1 VNDER
6 GIVLFGDVVGS
17 RRDPTTAAEWLRDF
31 THRLTELYGDDALAP
46 FGFTQG
52 DELQGLLRTGADP
65 LRAVLLGA
73 LDDEAPKLR
82 WVIVAGPIAAGMGPA
97 PERSGPAFLAAREA
111 IERLRRQR
119 ERLLMI
125 TGDDR
130 ADVLLDDLAPV
141 LGELLDEL
149 TIRQRTVVRLAVVDQ
164 LRQSEVAQRLNVSRA
179 TISVAFGRGRVR
191 SIAALVHAIGLI
203 FRDGVARSD
212 AAAADEAGE

>member
-97 PERSGPAFLAAREA
+97 PERSGPAFLA
-111 IERLRRQR
+111 
-119 ERLLMI
+119 
-125 TGDDR
+125 
-130 ADVLLDDLAPV
+130 PV